1 MVWME
6 QVVTNL
12 PPAPSFI
19 RRGRHVQIL
28 SDMRRILFLIA
39 FLFFTTATS
48 AQVNPLFDRLQDA
61 ILKRDEVAFLS
72 LVLSDSASQNR
83 QQAFFRSLLAFP
95 YTSGVIRLAE
105 EKEDKMVLH
114 VFLQASDQAR
124 FESWIVRTQKDQNQV
139 RIRSSQA
146 INAISGLYRLKLGD
160 RPFLVRNLKYKHV
173 DATIHFQQGH
183 IFPIHTGSQLA
194 GIIFLGDASFE
205 FEPADPIERQQ
216 ISLFV
221 KQPKLLT
228 TPNSIFIRSSATSL
242 EQMLQPLANQTP
254 DQNPVLYAK
263 AQSESKTFDRNVYSV
278 RVPFSDELW
287 FAQME
292 KGELYCEMKTPL
304 GTLLY
309 QHSPGEEDDIML
321 AQKDKDQIISLYK
334 SQPGKPMDDSTND
347 FLIRSYK
354 MKLRFQPNATHL
366 SSVTEIRLESRI
378 ETSTIVFRLNP
389 ELHVSQIRSSQG
401 YLIYFQEKQTN
412 NLHLILNE
420 TLEKGKEI
428 LLEFYYQG
436 KIAPEKRSSETM
448 ILQTGADDFYLPPTY
463 LYSNQSL
470 WYPQLASKPYSG
482 VEASITVPENYAA
495 IINGIRTS
503 VDSTKGNVTFSYK
516 CLLPAKYFSLF
527 VGRLDSHLRHESVVP
542 IDVYYLSLDKNAALD
557 HAAAADRM
565 LRFYSDYF
573 GTYPYQNLAII
584 LRPVRQPG
592 GHAPATVAIVN
603 RVFKFFQ
610 RRFARDPL
618 YLPEFPHFL
627 LAHEIAH
634 QWWGQTVGWRTYH
647 DQWISEGFAQ
657 FAAWEYI
664 RSQQGEAAWKKL
676 ADIFQQWVEEK
687 SYAGPLILGARLGH
701 IKDDPQSYSALLY
714 NKGAFTLNMLKHWMG
729 KENFLR
735 CLKEFFETYQY
746 HRVGV
751 EEFMQM
757 AQKHSKEDLKPFFQ
771 QWLYQWDIPEIRW
784 SSHTAGSESE
794 PRLKLKIQQVQQK
807 AYRLKIPVLVKSKTG
822 KVFDF
827 VASIEKQEEELSVTL
842 PFVPASVEMDPL
854 HETLMKVVPK

>member
-1 MVWME
+1 MQARGLRSPM
-6 QVVTNL
+6 QAGSL
-12 PPAPSFI
+12 RSPSGTLI
-19 RRGRHVQIL
+19 
-28 SDMRRILFLIA
+28 MRTIFFLIA
-39 FLFFTTATS
+39 ALLFASTAMS
-48 AQVNPLFDRLQDA
+48 ADVNPLFDQLQDA
-61 ILKRDEVAFLS
+61 IMKRDEQAFLS
-72 LVLSDSASQNR
+72 LVLSDSATQNR
-83 QQAFFRSLLAFP
+83 QKAFFNSLLAFP
-95 YTSGVIRLAE
+95 YTTGVIRLAE
-105 EKEDKMVLH
+105 DKEDKMVLH

-124 FESWIVRTQKDQNQV
+124 FESWIVRTQKEQDQL
-139 RIRSSQA
+139 RIRSLQE

-160 RPFLVRNLKYKHV
+160 RPFLVRNLKYKHM
-173 DATIHFQQGH
+173 DAIIHFQEGH
-183 IFPIHTGSQLA
+183 IFPIHTGSLLA
-194 GIIFLGDASFE
+194 GILFLGDASFE
-205 FEPADPIERQQ
+205 FEPPDPVERQQ
-216 ISLFV
+216 ITLFV

-228 TPNSIFIRSSATSL
+228 SVTGIFIRGSADSM
-242 EQMLQPLANQTP
+242 EEMLKPLAKQTP
-254 DQNPVLYAK
+254 ERNPVLYAK
-263 AQSESKTFDRNVYSV
+263 AQSESKNIDRNVYSV

-334 SQPGKPMDDSTND
+334 SQPDKPSDDSSKD
-347 FLIRSYK
+347 FRIRSYK
-354 MKLRFQPNATHL
+354 MKMRFQPNATHL
-366 SSVTEIRLESRI
+366 SSVTEIKLESAI
-378 ETSTIVFRLNP
+378 DTSTIVFRLNP
-389 ELHVSQIRSSQG
+389 ELRVSQIRSSQG

-420 TLEKGKEI
+420 TLQKGKEI

-448 ILQTGADDFYLPPTY
+448 ILQSGADDFYLPPTY

-482 VEASITVPENYAA
+482 VEATITVPENYAA
-495 IINGIRTS
+495 IINGIRTG

-527 VGRLDSHLRHESVVP
+527 VGRLDSHLRQESVVP
-542 IDVYYLSLDKNAALD
+542 IDVYYVSLDKNAALD
-557 HAAAADRM
+557 YAAAADRM
-565 LRFYSDYF
+565 LRFYSNYF

-584 LRPVRQPG
+584 LRPVHQPG

-664 RSQQGEAAWKKL
+664 RAQQGEAAWKKL

-701 IKDDPQSYSALLY
+701 IKDDPQAYSALLY
-714 NKGAFTLNMLKHWMG
+714 NKGAFTLSMLKHWMG
-729 KENFLR
+729 KENFSR
-735 CLKEFFETYQY
+735 CLTEFFEAYQFR
-746 HRVGV
+746 RVGV
-751 EEFMQM
+751 AEFMQM
-757 AQKHSKEDLKPFFQ
+757 AQDHSKEDLKPFFH
-771 QWLYQWDIPEIRW
+771 QWLYQWDIPEVHW
-784 SSHTAGSESE
+784 SSHTEDGE
-794 PRLKLKIQQVQQK
+794 LKVKIQQRQQNPYK
-807 AYRLKIPVLVKSKTG
+807 LRIPMLVKSKTG
-822 KVFDF
+822 EAFRF
-827 VASIEKQEEELSVTL
+827 LASAEKKNEEITVKL
-842 PFVPASVEMDPL
+842 PFVPASVQMDPL
-854 HETLMKVVPK
+854 HETLMKVVPGKF